1 MACFKFCQLSI
12 EIVLL
17 ASRLLRDY
25 HNFPVPADLDAGDVH
40 TRCSNAFDGPSQ
52 VSLAEGGWPAS
63 HCKLSRLSPSGPNAG
78 LWKRRSMVTAPV
90 AFSIAAVSS
99 VSASTDLPCSDHT
112 SPMWS

>member
-17 ASRLLRDY
+17 ASRLLRGY

-52 VSLAEGGWPAS
+52 VSLAEGGDREW
-63 HCKLSRLSPSGPNAG
+63 RGVVSPSWP
-78 LWKRRSMVTAPV
+78 KRIPAEDVQRRK
-90 AFSIAAVSS
+90 
-99 VSASTDLPCSDHT
+99 LPARFLTPSLGRAMLQRTTIFCDAI
-112 SPMWS
+112 